1 MLARHRLCLAR
12 NTLVIPNFLDLSWL
26 IVSSFIVSS
35 GGRYTVCM
43 HPAAVRSPATVPAQP
58 APWQNSLWLVLITAL
73 ALFTLLLQGYHPL
86 AEDGGLYVA
95 GVQYTL
101 DPALFPHYTLFVTEH
116 LRFSVFAPTLAFLVH
131 ATHLSL
137 AWVLVLTNLFSLW
150 LTFYAAHKILRRTI
164 SNDTAQLAALCLLA
178 TFWTLPIAGTSL
190 LLMDPYVTGRSLS
203 TPLSLLAVA
212 FALDPWPSLNR
223 ATLRVP
229 HLRDGFIVAKVGS
242 PLPCALCLIL
252 AALFHPLMAAY
263 AFGFILILRLTR
275 LRQRHLAYALLT
287 LSALALA
294 AVLHALA
301 PHESPAIIAAEMSR
315 YYWFLSQWQWF
326 ELLGLAGPLAV
337 LAALLRHFRKQ
348 STTLNNTA
356 ANLCRANIA
365 IGCIA
370 ILIVLFFAHE
380 SSPTHL
386 VARMQP
392 LRVFLLIYAI
402 MTLLLGATLT
412 QLALEARQRQRSN
425 TARLALATLLV
436 LILLALAATMFTV
449 QRNTFPASAHIELPW
464 LTPRNPW
471 SRAFLWARDN
481 TPNDA
486 LFALDAKYVNEDG
499 EDAQTFRATALRSA
513 LPDFSKDGGEAAIT
527 PALAEQWQQGATAQI
542 NLSTE
547 SDNLR
552 DARLLPL
559 GVTWM
564 VLHSTAST
572 AHPCPYNNGTI
583 KVCRLAP

>member
-1 MLARHRLCLAR
+1 
-12 NTLVIPNFLDLSWL
+12 
-26 IVSSFIVSS
+26 
-35 GGRYTVCM
+35 M

-116 LRFSVFAPTLAFLVH
+116 LHFSVFAPTLAFLVH

-212 FALDPWPSLNR
+212 FALDHR
-223 ATLRVP
+223 HALRP
-229 HLRDGFIVAKVGS
+229 YLYS
-242 PLPCALCLIL
+242 ALCLSL

-263 AFGFILILRLTR
+263 AFGFILVFHLTR
-275 LRQRHLAYALLT
+275 LRQRHLAWAILT

-294 AVLHALA
+294 AILHALA

-326 ELLGLAGPLAV
+326 ELLGLAGPLTV

-449 QRNTFPASAHIELPW
+449 QRNTFPASNHLELPW

-572 AHPCPYNNGTI
+572 THPCPYNNGTI
-583 KVCRLAP
+583 KVCRLAS